1 MPAQVLRVCSACGR
15 PQFPS
20 GAACVVCGAALPEVL
35 EPAPKSA
42 RDQLLGQY
50 EPFLEADFGR
60 GHVFLL
66 SPKQL
71 EWRVSG
77 ARRLAADLAQVATVQ
92 LRTRPVWEALLPV
105 GVLLALSFWS
115 FPTGVRATLWAV
127 AALWSVAGL
136 VQRRCALAVSM
147 KDGRH
152 ASLFIGTGNP
162 VTRHAQSVWATVGP
176 ELARVGVRVDGG

>member
-1 MPAQVLRVCSACGR
+1 MPVQVLVMCSACGR
-15 PQFPS
+15 PQFPT
-20 GAACVVCGAALPEVL
+20 GPACVACGAALPEVPA
-35 EPAPKSA
+35 PAPKSA
-42 RDQLLGQY
+42 RDQLLSQY

-71 EWRVSG
+71 EWRVGG
-77 ARRLAADLAQVATVQ
+77 ARRLTADVDQVAAVQ

-105 GVLLALSFWS
+105 GIVLAFSAWPSNL
-115 FPTGVRATLWAV
+115 GVRVALWAL

-147 KDGRH
+147 KDGRR
-152 ASLFIGTGNP
+152 ASLAIGTGNP
-162 VTRHAQSVWATVGP
+162 LTRHAQSVWSTVGP
-176 ELARVGVRVDGG
+176 ELARTGIRVES